1 MKKFTICMV
10 SIMMAI
16 PLFAKTY
23 NLQEAISEVSKSFK
37 KKLDGNVNTI
47 AVMDIKTEYS
57 ELNDYICSEMTHE
70 FVISFEKTAVTERNT
85 YALEIIRKELNY
97 QNSGEV
103 SDSSIQS
110 AGNSL
115 GADCV
120 VMGELM
126 PVSKGWQLTVK
137 AIQVESKRVLISWSG
152 SIDKNDKNI
161 QFQIK
166 KAAGNVKKD
175 TVKLI
180 DPKHEEED
188 ILFEG
193 KKLKKVV
200 SMYDSKLSYSDIVE
214 VFIQRFGIEYVNE
227 KTLIVSSNFALDTV
241 EALKNRKGEYAWT
254 VYATDDNAYTVLRTN
269 SGLILLSRYYK
280 DGQICG
286 SETKYFDSDFSDF
299 LFKAALNY
307 KAAGKSF
314 SYNELVA
321 YNEVLLGFENSSYYD
336 YYTEDYRPNLVD
348 IAAMNFKTEGHGVSS
363 KVFIEMCAKAGF
375 DEGDYGSL
383 LHRAVEMEMW
393 EGGPE
398 LAKLL
403 ISLGVDL
410 NKTDKYGYTPLMRA
424 VENIEFSD
432 DGSSQKCAK
441 ILIEAGADVNIKN
454 DRGET
459 VLMLAIEDGLSNS
472 VIQMLVNN
480 GANVNIKNDEGE
492 TILML
497 AIEDGL
503 SNSVIQMLINN
514 GADVNVINEHG
525 FSVLMNAVL
534 SDEPE
539 RFLPILI
546 KAGADVNYD
555 TDGLTALTI
564 AERIENEVAIRIL
577 KQAGAK

>member
-10 SIMMAI
+10 SVLIAI

-23 NLQEAISEVSKSFK
+23 SLQEAISEVSKSFT

-103 SDSSIQS
+103 RDSSIQS

-137 AIQVESKRVLISWSG
+137 AIQVESKRVLISWIG

-166 KAAGNVKKD
+166 KAAGNEKKD
-175 TVKLI
+175 TVKFI
-180 DPKHEEED
+180 DPKHEQED
-188 ILFEG
+188 DFLVEG
-193 KKLKKVV
+193 KRLKKVV

-241 EALKNRKGEYAWT
+241 EDLKNRKGEYAWT

-280 DGQICG
+280 DGQMYG
-286 SETKYFDSDFSDF
+286 SETKYFAWDFSDF

-321 YNEVLLGFENSSYYD
+321 YNEVLLGFENSSYYEHF
-336 YYTEDYRPNLVD
+336 TEDTRPNLVD
-348 IAAMNFKTEGHGVSS
+348 IAAWNFKTEGNGVSS

-375 DEGDYGSL
+375 DEGYYGSL
-383 LHRAVEMEMW
+383 LHQAVEMEMW

-398 LAKLL
+398 LTKLL
-403 ISLGVDL
+403 ISSGVDL
-410 NKTDKYGYTPLMRA
+410 NKTDKYGDTPLMRA

-432 DGSSQKCAK
+432 DGSSQKCAE
-441 ILIEAGADVNIKN
+441 ILIEAGANVNIKN
-454 DRGET
+454 DIGET
-459 VLMLAIEDGLSNS
+459 VLMLAIEDGLSNR
-472 VIQMLVNN
+472 
-480 GANVNIKNDEGE
+480 
-492 TILML
+492 
-497 AIEDGL
+497 
-503 SNSVIQMLINN
+503 VIQMLINN
-514 GADVNVINEHG
+514 GANVNAIDEQG
-525 FSVLMNAVL
+525 FSVLMNAVS
-534 SDEPE
+534 SDESE

-564 AERIENEVAIRIL
+564 AKQIKNEVAIRIL

>member
-10 SIMMAI
+10 SVLIAI

-23 NLQEAISEVSKSFK
+23 SLQEAISEVSKSFT

-70 FVISFEKTAVTERNT
+70 FVISFEKTAVTERNN
-85 YALEIIRKELNY
+85 YSLEIIRKELNY

-126 PVSKGWQLTVK
+126 PVSKGLQLTVK

-166 KAAGNVKKD
+166 KAAGNEKKD
-175 TVKLI
+175 TVKFI
-180 DPKHEEED
+180 DPKHEQED

-193 KKLKKVV
+193 KRLKKVV
-200 SMYDSKLSYSDIVE
+200 SMYNSKLSYSDIVE

-280 DGQICG
+280 DGQMYG
-286 SETKYFDSDFSDF
+286 SETKYFALDFSDF

-321 YNEVLLGFENSSYYD
+321 YNEILLGFENSSYYE

-348 IAAMNFKTEGHGVSS
+348 EAAMNFKTEGHGVSS
-363 KVFIEMCAKAGF
+363 KVFIEMCAKARF

-383 LHRAVEMEMW
+383 LHQAVEMEMR

-398 LAKLL
+398 LTKLL
-403 ISLGVDL
+403 ISSGVDL
-410 NKTDKYGYTPLMRA
+410 NKTDKYGDTPLMRA

-432 DGSSQKCAK
+432 DGSSQKCAE

-454 DRGET
+454 DMGET
-459 VLMLAIEDGLSNS
+459 VLMLAIEY
-472 VIQMLVNN
+472 
-480 GANVNIKNDEGE
+480 
-492 TILML
+492 
-497 AIEDGL
+497 GL

-514 GADVNVINEHG
+514 GANVNAIDEQG
-525 FSVLMNAVL
+525 FSVLMNAVS

-555 TDGLTALTI
+555 TDSLTALTI
-564 AERIENEVAIRIL
+564 AKQIKNEVAIRIL

>member
-10 SIMMAI
+10 SILMAI

-23 NLQEAISEVSKSFK
+23 SLQEAISEVSKSFT

-47 AVMDIKTEYS
+47 AVMGIKTEYS

-70 FVISFEKTAVTERNT
+70 FVISFEKTAITERNT

-254 VYATDDNAYTVLRTN
+254 VYATNDNAYTVLRTN
-269 SGLILLSRYYK
+269 SGLILLSHYYK
-280 DGQICG
+280 DGQMYG
-286 SETKYFDSDFSDF
+286 SETKYFASDFSDF

-321 YNEVLLGFENSSYYD
+321 YNEILLGFENSSYYER
-336 YYTEDYRPNLVD
+336 YTEDTRPNLVD
-348 IAAMNFKTEGHGVSS
+348 IAANNFKTEGHGVSS

-383 LHRAVEMEMW
+383 FHRAVKMEMW

-398 LAKLL
+398 LTKLL
-403 ISLGVDL
+403 ISSGVDL
-410 NKTDKYGYTPLMRA
+410 NKTDKYGYTPLMVA

-432 DGSSQKCAK
+432 DGTSEKCAE

-454 DRGET
+454 DMGET
-459 VLMLAIEDGLSNS
+459 VLMLAIEDGLS
-472 VIQMLVNN
+472 
-480 GANVNIKNDEGE
+480 DR
-492 TILML
+492 
-497 AIEDGL
+497 
-503 SNSVIQMLINN
+503 VIQMLINN
-514 GADVNVINEHG
+514 GADVNAINEDG

-534 SDEPE
+534 SDESE

-564 AERIENEVAIRIL
+564 AERIKNKVAIRIL

>member
-1 MKKFTICMV
+1 MV
-10 SIMMAI
+10 SILMAI

-23 NLQEAISEVSKSFK
+23 SLQEAISEVSKSFT

-126 PVSKGWQLTVK
+126 PVSKGFQLTVK

-166 KAAGNVKKD
+166 KAAGNEKKD
-175 TVKLI
+175 TVKFI
-180 DPKHEEED
+180 DPKHEQED

-193 KKLKKVV
+193 KRLKKVV
-200 SMYDSKLSYSDIVE
+200 SMYNSKLSYSDIVE

-227 KTLIVSSNFALDTV
+227 KTCIVSSNFALDTV

-269 SGLILLSRYYK
+269 SGLILLSHYYK
-280 DGQICG
+280 DGQMYG
-286 SETKYFDSDFSDF
+286 SETKYFDLEFSDF
-299 LFKAALNY
+299 LFKTALNY
-307 KAAGKSF
+307 KAVGKSF

-321 YNEVLLGFENSSYYD
+321 YNEVLLGFENSSYYED
-336 YYTEDYRPNLVD
+336 CTEDTRPNLVD
-348 IAAMNFKTEGHGVSS
+348 IAARNFKTEGHGVSS

-383 LHRAVEMEMW
+383 LHQAVVKEMW

-398 LAKLL
+398 LTKLL
-403 ISLGVDL
+403 ISSGVDL
-410 NKTDKYGYTPLMRA
+410 NKIDKYGYTPLMAA

-432 DGSSQKCAK
+432 DGSSQKCAE

-454 DRGET
+454 DMGET
-459 VLMLAIEDGLSNS
+459 VLMLAIEY
-472 VIQMLVNN
+472 
-480 GANVNIKNDEGE
+480 
-492 TILML
+492 
-497 AIEDGL
+497 GL

-514 GADVNVINEHG
+514 GADVNAIDEHG
-525 FSVLMNAVL
+525 FSVLMNAVS

-564 AERIENEVAIRIL
+564 AERIKNEVAIRIL
-577 KQAGAK
+577 KQAGAKKR

>member
-1 MKKFTICMV
+1 M
-10 SIMMAI
+10 
-16 PLFAKTY
+16 
-23 NLQEAISEVSKSFK
+23 
-37 KKLDGNVNTI
+37 
-47 AVMDIKTEYS
+47 
-57 ELNDYICSEMTHE
+57 
-70 FVISFEKTAVTERNT
+70 
-85 YALEIIRKELNY
+85 
-97 QNSGEV
+97 
-103 SDSSIQS
+103 
-110 AGNSL
+110 
-115 GADCV
+115 
-120 VMGELM
+120 
-126 PVSKGWQLTVK
+126 
-137 AIQVESKRVLISWSG
+137 
-152 SIDKNDKNI
+152 
-161 QFQIK
+161 
-166 KAAGNVKKD
+166 
-175 TVKLI
+175 
-180 DPKHEEED
+180 
-188 ILFEG
+188 
-193 KKLKKVV
+193 
-200 SMYDSKLSYSDIVE
+200 
-214 VFIQRFGIEYVNE
+214 
-227 KTLIVSSNFALDTV
+227 
-241 EALKNRKGEYAWT
+241 KNRKGEYAWT

-321 YNEVLLGFENSSYYD
+321 YNEILLGFENSSYYD

-375 DEGDYGSL
+375 DEGDYRSL

-398 LAKLL
+398 LTKLL

-410 NKTDKYGYTPLMRA
+410 NKTDKYGYTPLMVA

-441 ILIEAGADVNIKN
+441 MLIEAGAD
-454 DRGET
+454 
-459 VLMLAIEDGLSNS
+459 
-472 VIQMLVNN
+472 
-480 GANVNIKNDEGE
+480 VNIKNDEGE

-497 AIEDGL
+497 AIENGL

-514 GADVNVINEHG
+514 GADVNAIDEYG
-525 FSVLMNAVL
+525 FSVLMNAVS

-546 KAGADVNYD
+546 QAGADVNYN

-564 AERIENEVAIRIL
+564 AEQIKNKVAIRIL

>member
-10 SIMMAI
+10 SILMAI

-23 NLQEAISEVSKSFK
+23 SLQEAISEVSKSFT

-126 PVSKGWQLTVK
+126 PVSKGFQLTVK

-166 KAAGNVKKD
+166 KAAGNEKKD
-175 TVKLI
+175 TVKFI
-180 DPKHEEED
+180 DPKHEQED

-193 KKLKKVV
+193 KRLKKVV
-200 SMYDSKLSYSDIVE
+200 SMYNSKLSYSDIVE

-227 KTLIVSSNFALDTV
+227 KTCIVSSNFALDTV

-269 SGLILLSRYYK
+269 SGLILLSHYYK
-280 DGQICG
+280 DGQMYG
-286 SETKYFDSDFSDF
+286 SETKYFDLEFSDF
-299 LFKAALNY
+299 LFKTALNY
-307 KAAGKSF
+307 KAVGKSF

-321 YNEVLLGFENSSYYD
+321 YNEVLLGFENSSYYED
-336 YYTEDYRPNLVD
+336 CTEDTRPNLVD
-348 IAAMNFKTEGHGVSS
+348 IAARNFKTEGHGVSS

-383 LHRAVEMEMW
+383 LHQAVVKEMW

-398 LAKLL
+398 LTKLL
-403 ISLGVDL
+403 ISSGVDL
-410 NKTDKYGYTPLMRA
+410 NKIDKYGYTPLMAA

-432 DGSSQKCAK
+432 DGSSQKCAE

-454 DRGET
+454 DMGET
-459 VLMLAIEDGLSNS
+459 VLMLAIEY
-472 VIQMLVNN
+472 
-480 GANVNIKNDEGE
+480 
-492 TILML
+492 
-497 AIEDGL
+497 GL

-514 GADVNVINEHG
+514 GADVNAIDEHG
-525 FSVLMNAVL
+525 FSVLMNAVS

-564 AERIENEVAIRIL
+564 AERIKNEVAIRIL
-577 KQAGAK
+577 KQAGAKKR

>member
-1 MKKFTICMV
+1 MKKFTICLLA
-10 SIMMAI
+10 ILMAI

-23 NLQEAISEVSKSFK
+23 SLQEAISEVSRSFT

-47 AVMDIKTEYS
+47 AIMDIKTEYS

-120 VMGELM
+120 VMGQLM
-126 PVSKGWQLTVK
+126 PVSKGLQLTVK

-166 KAAGNVKKD
+166 KAAGNEKKD
-175 TVKLI
+175 TVKYI
-180 DPKHEEED
+180 DPKHEQEN

-200 SMYDSKLSYSDIVE
+200 SMYNSNLSYSDIVE

-254 VYATDDNAYTVLRTN
+254 VYATDDNAYTVLRTH

-280 DGQICG
+280 DGQMYG
-286 SETKYFDSDFSDF
+286 SETKYFASDFSDF

-321 YNEVLLGFENSSYYD
+321 YNEVLLGFENSSYYEHF
-336 YYTEDYRPNLVD
+336 TEDTRPNLVD
-348 IAAMNFKTEGHGVSS
+348 IAAWNFKTEGNGVSS

-383 LHRAVEMEMW
+383 LHKAVVMEMW

-398 LAKLL
+398 LTKLL
-403 ISLGVDL
+403 ISSGVDL
-410 NKTDKYGYTPLMRA
+410 NKTDKYGNTPLMEA
-424 VENIEFSD
+424 VDNIEFSD
-432 DGSSQKCAK
+432 DGSSQKCAE

-454 DRGET
+454 DIGET
-459 VLMLAIEDGLSNS
+459 VLMLAIENGLSNR
-472 VIQMLVNN
+472 
-480 GANVNIKNDEGE
+480 
-492 TILML
+492 
-497 AIEDGL
+497 
-503 SNSVIQMLINN
+503 VIQMLINN
-514 GADVNVINEHG
+514 GANVNAKDEQG
-525 FSVLMNAVL
+525 FSVLMNAVS

-539 RFLPILI
+539 RFLPILIKAGADVNALDEQGFSVLMHAVSSDEPERVLPILI

-564 AERIENEVAIRIL
+564 AEQIKNKVAIRIL

>member
-1 MKKFTICMV
+1 MKKFTICLLAFL
-10 SIMMAI
+10 MAI

-23 NLQEAISEVSKSFK
+23 SLQEAISEVSKSFT

-85 YALEIIRKELNY
+85 HALEMIRKELNY

-166 KAAGNVKKD
+166 KTAGNEKKD
-175 TVKLI
+175 TVKYI
-180 DPKHEEED
+180 DPKHEQEN

-200 SMYDSKLSYSDIVE
+200 SMYNSNLSYSDIVE
-214 VFIQRFGIEYVNE
+214 VFIQRFGFEYVNE
-227 KTLIVSSNFALDTV
+227 KTCIVSSNFALDTG

-280 DGQICG
+280 DGQMYG

-321 YNEVLLGFENSSYYD
+321 YNEVLLGFENSSYYEHF
-336 YYTEDYRPNLVD
+336 TEDTRPNLVD

-383 LHRAVEMEMW
+383 LHQAVEMEMW

-398 LAKLL
+398 LTKLL
-403 ISLGVDL
+403 ISSGVDL
-410 NKTDKYGYTPLMRA
+410 NKTDKYGYTPLMAA

-432 DGSSQKCAK
+432 DGSSQKCAE

-459 VLMLAIEDGLSNS
+459 
-472 VIQMLVNN
+472 
-480 GANVNIKNDEGE
+480 
-492 TILML
+492 ILML

-503 SNSVIQMLINN
+503 SNRLIQMLINN
-514 GADVNVINEHG
+514 GANVNAIDEQG
-525 FSVLMNAVL
+525 FSVLMNAVS

-564 AERIENEVAIRIL
+564 AEQIKNKVAIRIL